1 MRGEFVDVGGLRLYY
16 YAAGSKKRSAG
27 VPVVLIH
34 GFPTSSR
41 LWHAVA
47 RDFPDGHRLVVL
59 DLPGYGRSDAPGN
72 GRPPAA
78 NQRGASVRRPTCASH
93 ANAVLGAMDQ
103 LGIARACVVGHG
115 LGGGVAQAIAV
126 DAPQRVS
133 HLALVSS
140 VAFDHTPRR
149 MARLARLAAPLA
161 RASPA
166 GLLAGLVS
174 ASVVHG
180 FARPERSRLALDAC
194 LHTFTTPS
202 GRDVL
207 ARHLRAL
214 APADTADW
222 SARLGELRIPAAVV
236 WGSQDPF
243 FPTSLGA
250 RLAAAIPGA
259 TFEVINGARHYVPED
274 AAPELLAVLTRLLGA
289 APAE

>member
-1 MRGEFVDVGGLRLYY
+1 MRGEFVDAAGLRLYY
-16 YAAGSKKRSAG
+16 YAAGSKNRSAG

-59 DLPGYGRSDAPGN
+59 DLPGYGRSDAP
-72 GRPPAA
+72 A
-78 NQRGASVRRPTCASH
+78 RRPTCASH
-93 ANAVLGAMDQ
+93 AEAVLGAMDE

-149 MARLARLAAPLA
+149 MARLARAVAPVA
-161 RASPA
+161 RMTPA

-194 LHTFTTPS
+194 LHAFTTPT

-207 ARHLRAL
+207 ARHLAAL

-222 SARLGELRIPAAVV
+222 SARLGELRIPSAVI
-236 WGSQDPF
+236 WGSEDPF
-243 FPTSLGA
+243 YPPSLGA

-259 TFEVINGARHYVPED
+259 TFELIDGARHYVPED
-274 AAPELLAVLTRLLGA
+274 AAPELLAVLARLLD
-289 APAE
+289 APTSR

>member
-1 MRGEFVDVGGLRLYY
+1 MRGEFVDAAGLRLYY
-16 YAAGSKKRSAG
+16 YAAGSKNRSAG

-59 DLPGYGRSDAPGN
+59 DLPGYGRSDAP
-72 GRPPAA
+72 A
-78 NQRGASVRRPTCASH
+78 RRPTCASH
-93 ANAVLGAMDQ
+93 AEAVLGAMDE

-149 MARLARLAAPLA
+149 MARLARAVAPVA
-161 RASPA
+161 RMTPA

-194 LHTFTTPS
+194 LHAFTTPT

-207 ARHLRAL
+207 ARHLAAL

-222 SARLGELRIPAAVV
+222 SARLGELRIPSAVI
-236 WGSQDPF
+236 WGSEDPF
-243 FPTSLGA
+243 FPPSLGA

-259 TFEVINGARHYVPED
+259 TFELIDGARHYVPED
-274 AAPELLAVLTRLLGA
+274 AAPELLAVLARLLD
-289 APAE
+289 APTSR

>member
-16 YAAGSKKRSAG
+16 YAAGSKDRSAG

-41 LWHAVA
+41 LWHSVA

-59 DLPGYGRSDAPGN
+59 DLPGYGRSDAP
-72 GRPPAA
+72 A
-78 NQRGASVRRPTCASH
+78 RRPTCASH
-93 ANAVLGAMDQ
+93 ARSVLGAMNE
-103 LGIARACVVGHG
+103 LGIARACIVGHG
-115 LGGGVAQAIAV
+115 LGGGVAQALTV
-126 DAPQRVS
+126 DSPTRVS

-149 MARLARLAAPLA
+149 MARFA
-161 RASPA
+161 RAVAPASRGTPA

-194 LHTFTTPS
+194 LHTFTTRT
-202 GRDVL
+202 GREVL
-207 ARHLRAL
+207 VRHLAAL

-222 SARLGELRIPAAVV
+222 SARLGELRMPCAVI
-236 WGSQDPF
+236 WGSEDPF
-243 FPTSLGA
+243 LPVRLGE

-259 TFEVINGARHYVPED
+259 TFDVIPGARHFVPED
-274 AAPELLAVLTRLLGA
+274 AAPELVALLTRLLHPDG
-289 APAE
+289 APASEAKAV